1 MKNGPQ
7 QINVLNSYPMS
18 RRRFVTGIAAGSALV
33 GLGLGMSMGMG
44 MGSSLSMAS
53 SSERVQPT
61 ILKGK
66 EVDLNIAYAPVNFTG
81 KHRMA
86 TAINGSV
93 PGPTLRWPLA

>member
-1 MKNGPQ
+1 
-7 QINVLNSYPMS
+7 
-18 RRRFVTGIAAGSALV
+18 
-33 GLGLGMSMGMG
+33 MSMGMG

-53 SSERVQPT
+53 SSERVRPT

>member
-18 RRRFVTGIAAGSALV
+18 RRRFVTGIAADSALV
-33 GLGLGMSMGMG
+33 GLGMGMGMG

-53 SSERVQPT
+53 SSERVRPT